1 MEEEQESKESKE
13 IKSEKSDFS
22 EMKNSKIFKGV
33 EKNPWKIVAIILAIV
48 SAILLFLLFRGGITG
63 NITGSA
69 INSGDAAQKIIDFAK
84 SRGADATLVE
94 VNDLSG
100 LYEVVVSIQ
109 GQQLPLYVTKDGKYF
124 SQSLIP
130 LTGQVVDQQQPTTT
144 GYSEE
149 DLANIKEFSNC
160 LAEKGLKVYGAG
172 WCGHCQNLIEYFGG
186 EEAIS
191 PIFIEC
197 SDAQRN
203 PTENAGL
210 CEKEGITGY
219 PTIKID
225 GESYTGAR
233 TFEAFAEA
241 TGCSVPDI
249 SI

>member
-1 MEEEQESKESKE
+1 MAEEKENKE
-13 IKSEKSDFS
+13 KKKLKAEREINENIKK
-22 EMKNSKIFKGV
+22 
-33 EKNPWKIVAIILAIV
+33 KNPWLISTVVLGSIVVVILFFVFKGGVI
-48 SAILLFLLFRGGITG
+48 GGITG
-63 NITGSA
+63 TVISEGEAGNKLVDYLNTRTGGGVSLVSA
-69 INSGDAAQKIIDFAK
+69 ESEDSLYKVTVSYQGDKI
-84 SRGADATLVE
+84 
-94 VNDLSG
+94 
-100 LYEVVVSIQ
+100 
-109 GQQLPLYVTKDGKYF
+109 PLYITKDGKYF
-124 SQSLIP
+124 IQSQSLMP
-130 LTGQVVDQQQPTTT
+130 LTGQVVNPQQPTTT

-172 WCGHCQNLIEYFGG
+172 WCGHCQNLIDYFGG

-219 PTIKID
+219 PTIKIN
-225 GESYTGAR
+225 GEPYTGAR

-241 TGCSVPDI
+241 TGCPVPDI